1 MSEKNFPTVARGS
14 TSQRRY
20 YDHVAYVEHQQR
32 HPQVLKSIEIEPDTG
47 EIVQPAFTAHD
58 GAQEITSSRDR
69 ATGLMIR
76 LIPLALFLLVLAVGT
91 GLLVRA
97 LTQTDAIYAV
107 IVAVLLFGWLC
118 LRAYHRESL
127 RDYEFS
133 RAGLERHRID
143 AAASLKEQE
152 MAYQFR
158 LRKMLLKHQLRLLE
172 SLDNDKSS

>member
-1 MSEKNFPTVARGS
+1 MSERNFPTVICDS
-14 TSQRRY
+14 TGQRKY
-20 YDHVAYVEHQQR
+20 YDHLTWLEQSR
-32 HPQVLKSIEIEPDTG
+32 LRTPPSIIEIESDTG

-69 ATGLMIR
+69 ALGLMIR
-76 LIPLALFLLVLAVGT
+76 LVPLALFLLVLAVGA
-91 GLLVRA
+91 GLLLRA
-97 LTQTDAIYAV
+97 LTQTDTIYAV
-107 IVAVLLFGWLC
+107 IVGALLFGWLC
-118 LRAYHRESL
+118 LRAYNRESL

-143 AAASLKEQE
+143 AAAALKEQE
-152 MAYQFR
+152 IDYQFR